1 MNPTLSSLIRHGLTA
16 AGGFLVAK
24 GVASADQVGE
34 LAGAAVTL
42 VGVILSIS
50 KNKKAAPTP
59 VTPPPA
65 A

>member
-1 MNPTLSSLIRHGLTA
+1 MNPTISSLIRHGLTA

-42 VGVILSIS
+42 LGVILSII
-50 KNKKAAPTP
+50 KNKKAAPAP
-59 VTPPPA
+59 VTPPPTP
-65 A
+65 

>member
-16 AGGFLVAK
+16 AGGFLVAR
-24 GVASADQVGE
+24 GLASADQVAE

-42 VGVILSIS
+42 VGVILSII
-50 KNKKAAPTP
+50 KNKKAAAPT
-59 VTPPPA
+59 PPA

>member
-24 GVASADQVGE
+24 GLASADQVAE

-42 VGVILSIS
+42 VGVILSVM
-50 KNKKAAPTP
+50 KNKKAAAPT
-59 VTPPPA
+59 PPA

>member
-16 AGGFLVAK
+16 AGGFLVAR
-24 GVASADQVGE
+24 GLASADQVAE

-42 VGVILSIS
+42 VGVVLSIL
-50 KNKKAAPTP
+50 KNKKM
-59 VTPPPA
+59 VTPPA

>member
-16 AGGFLVAK
+16 AGGFLVAR
-24 GVASADQVGE
+24 GLASADQIAE

-42 VGVILSIS
+42 VGVVLSML
-50 KNKKAAPTP
+50 KNKKAAAPT
-59 VTPPPA
+59 PPA